1 MAQSNIKT
9 EIGLRAGRPSATKK
23 TATMADLKGDTIR
36 LNVDID
42 RELHTQLK
50 LRAIHSQTTLADLV
64 RQLLK
69 NSVE

>member
-1 MAQSNIKT
+1 MAQSTDLGLKT
-9 EIGLRAGRPSATKK
+9 GRPSA
-23 TATMADLKGDTIR
+23 AQEAASLADLKTDTVR

-50 LRAIHSQTTLADLV
+50 LRAVHAQTTIADLV

-69 NSVE
+69 ASIE

>member
-1 MAQSNIKT
+1 MAQSNSLGLKT
-9 EIGLRAGRPSATKK
+9 GRPSATKEAATL
-23 TATMADLKGDTIR
+23 TALKADTVR

-50 LRAIHSQTTLADLV
+50 LRAVHSQTTIADLV

-69 NSVE
+69 ASVE

>member
-1 MAQSNIKT
+1 MAQSITKT
-9 EIGLRAGRPSATKK
+9 ELGLQAGRPSATKE
-23 TATMADLKGDTIR
+23 ATTLADLKGDTIR

-50 LRAIHSQTTLADLV
+50 LRAIHSQTTLAELV